1 MMLAMRQMGSMAVLL
16 CLAGVAHAGEVHTR
30 TVAGAWTSDPQR
42 GTFNGSI
49 PNDAG
54 YSFWLTSDQVSVATP
69 VTIIAQVRFKNH
81 VDYGG
86 AGVALV
92 DPNATNQTQKNL
104 RIELTEREDT
114 AGVGGWLGNE
124 NHFTGS
130 SKRANKDIKPGDWY
144 ELAIKIEGAHV
155 TGFLDGA
162 EIFNADVAEL
172 RQLPQTLT
180 VAPFIVE
187 ADVEMRVI
195 VRRGASTAET
205 KPPPSGGTAKIAS
218 IEPYGHD
225 DTDGSDVSWN
235 AGLPRPSFDDDPK
248 RGGKAN
254 AEWDAS
260 YELKGDRVCVRVA
273 SLRAPFPPVHTVAL
287 GYRVTLDGAI
297 FDNGSRTKTIVITR
311 FSGAPAQATAG
322 TCETVEI
329 GGTPRE
335 PPPPPPGPKVDPVD
349 PYGEPPPV
357 EMPATG
363 RIGDMLPKT
372 SKKQGEIEK
381 LFAAKVAA
389 AAGPADY
396 RKMYGSLDEL
406 ILVVGKFHF
415 LLEPVSRQWHFYNRV
430 HDTWEPT
437 GFFAG
442 EASFS
447 VVRGKVKV
455 TKKKKGRS

>member
-1 MMLAMRQMGSMAVLL
+1 MAALL

-30 TVAGAWTSDPQR
+30 TVAGTWASDPQR

-54 YSFWLTSDQVSVATP
+54 YSFWLTGDQVDVATP
-69 VTIIAQVRFKNH
+69 FTVIVQIRFKRH

-86 AGVALV
+86 AGVALI
-92 DPNATNQTQKNL
+92 DPNATNRGQKNL
-104 RIELTEREDT
+104 RIELSEREDT

-124 NHFTGS
+124 NSFSGA
-130 SKRANKDIKPGDWY
+130 SKRASKDIKPGEWY
-144 ELAIKIEGAHV
+144 ELAIKVHGAHA

-162 EIFNADVAEL
+162 EVFNADVPEL
-172 RQLPQTLT
+172 RQMPRTLA
-180 VAPFIVE
+180 VAPFVVE

-195 VRRGASTAET
+195 VRRGPGSTDA
-205 KPPPSGGTAKIAS
+205 KPPSPGGTARIAT

-225 DTDGSDVSWN
+225 DTDGSDVTWN
-235 AGLPRPSFDDDPK
+235 AGLPRPSFDDAPR
-248 RGGKAN
+248 RGGTPN
-254 AEWDAS
+254 AEWVSS
-260 YELKGDRVCVRVA
+260 YDLKGDRLCVRIA
-273 SLRAPFPPVHTVAL
+273 SLRAPNASSHTLAI

-297 FDNGSRTKTIVITR
+297 FDTGSRTKTIVVMR
-311 FSGAPAQATAG
+311 FSGTPSQATAG
-322 TCETVEI
+322 ICETVVI

-335 PPPPPPGPKVDPVD
+335 PEAPAGPKADPVD
-349 PYGEPPPV
+349 PYDDAPPV

-363 RIGDMLPKT
+363 RIGDTLPKT
-372 SKKQGEIEK
+372 SKKQAEIEK
-381 LFAAKVAA
+381 RFAAKVARA
-389 AAGPADY
+389 TGPADY
-396 RKMYGSLDEL
+396 RKLYGTLDEL

-442 EASFS
+442 EATFS

-455 TKKKKGRS
+455 TKKKRRS